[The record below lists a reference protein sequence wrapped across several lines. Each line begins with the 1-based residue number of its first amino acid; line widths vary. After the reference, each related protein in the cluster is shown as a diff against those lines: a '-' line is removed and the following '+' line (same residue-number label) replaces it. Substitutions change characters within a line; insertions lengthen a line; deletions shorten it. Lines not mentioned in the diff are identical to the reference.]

1 MDSVMI
7 VRIVA
12 GIIFFLVIPVAVA
25 PYWVIFRKAGFS
37 PWLSLLILIPLV
49 NLVVLYIVAFSR
61 WKNEFPANLR
71 QPDYPPQV

>member
-12 GIIFFLVIPVAVA
+12 GIIFFLVIPVTVA

-49 NLVVLYIVAFSR
+49 NLVVL
-61 WKNEFPANLR
+61 
-71 QPDYPPQV
+71 